1 MKLYIDSSTSYL
13 YLALL
18 GDSKKASYLRF
29 GKNDHSETL
38 VDNLAKFLKE
48 QTTEVNEISE
58 VLIGR
63 GPGSYTGVRIA
74 GTVGKVMCYITKKT
88 LKSFSSL
95 DLLLASKLKEDGK
108 YIAKI
113 IAKNNHSY
121 IKAIELINGKINVI
135 LDDSFVEDIELEKY
149 QDYQMIEPSE
159 EVLSTY
165 ELAEEI
171 EKNNLTKEE
180 SVYDYVPNYLRSGI

>member
-13 YLALL
+13 YLALI
-18 GDSKKASYLRF
+18 DDTKKASYLRF

-38 VDNLAKFLKE
+38 VDNLTKFLTE
-48 QTTEVNEISE
+48 QNVNVRDLEE

-74 GTVGKVMCYITKKT
+74 GTVGKVMCYTTKKQ

-95 DLLLASKLKEDGK
+95 DLLLASKLEENGK
-108 YIAKI
+108 YVARI
-113 IAKNNHSY
+113 IAKKNHSY
-121 IKAIELINGKINVI
+121 IKVVEVKDGKIDTI

-149 QDYQMIEPSE
+149 QEYQMVEPTE
-159 EVLSTY
+159 EVLKTY
-165 ELAEEI
+165 KLAEVI
-171 EKNNLTKEE
+171 ENKKLTK
-180 SVYDYVPNYLRSGI
+180 